1 MVDPSTPASTFKAKR
16 FSVLFGHGPQ
26 QMRVNG
32 RVVSVPASS
41 SPIGY
46 QITPTGRRELSQ
58 ANLPTCSQ

>member
-1 MVDPSTPASTFKAKR
+1 
-16 FSVLFGHGPQ
+16 
-26 QMRVNG
+26 MRVNG

-58 ANLPTCSQ
+58 ADLPTCSQ